1 MVSIT
6 KAKSPITRISRG
18 VFGYELIRTHAEGD
32 CDSKKQGDQVCQNIL
47 GSIGHGSKNTAF
59 TDQISEH
66 KEAYQRNRLRGNK
79 SHDHGYGDGKAILM
93 VLETDLGL

>member
-6 KAKSPITRISRG
+6 KQKPDHQDQQG

-32 CDSKKQGDQVCQNIL
+32 CDSKKQGDQICQNIL

-66 KEAYQRNRLRGNK
+66 KEPTSA
-79 SHDHGYGDGKAILM
+79 
-93 VLETDLGL
+93 TD